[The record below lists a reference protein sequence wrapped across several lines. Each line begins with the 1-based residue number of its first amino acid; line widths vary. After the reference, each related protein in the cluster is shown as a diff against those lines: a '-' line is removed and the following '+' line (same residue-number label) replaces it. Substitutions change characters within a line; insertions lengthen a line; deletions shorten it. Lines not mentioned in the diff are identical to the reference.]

1 MQAMESNM
9 TNELPRIE
17 TVSVAQPATLRL
29 RWRGKRAGDSVDL
42 TGWIATGGETLAPLR
57 EAPVFA
63 KASVGNYGAA
73 VVWDDGD
80 LAIDATHLKMLA
92 DEQKAFDAKQ
102 ARKWQEE
109 LGLSN
114 NEAADLLYV
123 SLSAW
128 NSYKAGTAPIPV
140 ALAMLCRAMLRDP
153 IMMQAH
159 LRPRKTGRPR
169 KLAAS

>member
-1 MQAMESNM
+1 MESNM
-9 TNELPRIE
+9 TDELPRIE

-29 RWRGKRAGDSVDL
+29 RWRGRRAGDSVDL
-42 TGWIATGGETLAPLR
+42 TGWIATGGRTLAALR

-92 DEQKAFDAKQ
+92 DEQKTFDAKQ
-102 ARKWQEE
+102 AGKWQDE

-114 NEAADLLYV
+114 NEAADLLHI

-128 NSYKAGTAPIPV
+128 NSYKAGTAPVPV
-140 ALAMLCRAMLRDP
+140 PLAMLCRAILRDP
-153 IMMQAH
+153 IVMQAH
-159 LRPRKTGRPR
+159 LRPRKAGRPR